1 MNVDATYV
9 AEEALFERLYILP
22 RIVSAIQILPSDEY
36 GSTRLGLIT
45 QLPKGAE
52 VEIGGPGFND
62 QTIQVRC
69 GAASYYVFLDDLE
82 MVRKHAAAAC
92 A

>member
-9 AEEALFERLYILP
+9 AGETCFERLQVLP
-22 RIVSAIQILPSDEY
+22 RIVSAIQIHPSDSCGAEQ
-36 GSTRLGLIT
+36 LGLIT

-52 VEIGGPGFND
+52 IELGGPGFND

-69 GAASYYVFLDDLE
+69 GSASYYVFRDDLE
-82 MVRKHAAAAC
+82 LDRKHAEAAC